1 MLYYIQHAVFVDS
14 IQHAIIVH
22 CIEHAVFVKCTCE
35 HAMHIQ
41 HAVFNQ

>member
-41 HAVFNQ
+41 HAVLM